1 MILADTTFLI
11 DALRKKSEVKSFL
24 TQYPDEVFFTTEI
37 NVFELLL
44 GLYSSKNLEENS
56 ALMQQRLA
64 RLDELLSRFQI
75 LPFERKEAIL
85 SAKVLGKLN
94 RLGQK
99 IEFRDGIIAGIAMS
113 NGITTI
119 LTKNIDHYSRI
130 ENLQVVTY

>member
-24 TQYPDEVFFTTEI
+24 THHPDEVFFTTEI

-44 GLYSSKNLEENS
+44 GLYSSQNLEENS
-56 ALMQQRLA
+56 VLMQKRLA
-64 RLDELLSRFQI
+64 RLDKLLSRFQI
-75 LPFERKEAIL
+75 LPFERKEAIQ

-99 IEFRDGIIAGIAMS
+99 IEFRDGIIAGIAIS
-113 NGITTI
+113 NGISTI